1 MRRYTARLI
10 TLSIAHALLV
20 APFPSVAW
28 SHEGHDDAPGE
39 HGDTAPVGPISISLE
54 ARKNLKLTTYDADV
68 VSIQETLSA
77 LGQIE
82 PIPGK
87 NAAISSRISGR
98 VSALH
103 VNDGET
109 VKAGQALVD
118 VESRQLGDP
127 PPRVT
132 YRAPFS
138 GVVIDRHAVL
148 GDTVEP
154 DRHLMEVVDLSEVY
168 AEGRVYEGQIALL
181 RPGQLARVKVE
192 SFPNETFEGALDIM
206 SGALDPVTRTLRV
219 WIRLKNIDGR
229 LRPNMRATLH
239 IVVKEAA
246 SAIAIP
252 HRAILGDSGEKFV
265 FVQADADELTFER
278 RRVVTGT
285 RDDRYTEI
293 VEGIF
298 PGDKVVT
305 EGGYQLQY
313 INPKPVKKD

>member
-1 MRRYTARLI
+1 MKNYFARNITI
-10 TLSIAHALLV
+10 TLIHTLV
-20 APFPSVAW
+20 VVLIPSLSWA
-28 SHEGHDDAPGE
+28 HEGHDDAPGE
-39 HGDTAPVGPISISLE
+39 HGDTASMGPISISAE
-54 ARKNLKLTTYDADV
+54 ARKNLKLITHDTEV

-127 PPRVT
+127 PPRVS
-132 YRAPFS
+132 YKAPFS

-154 DRHLMEVVDLSEVY
+154 DKHLMEVVDLSEVY

-181 RPGQLARVKVE
+181 KPGQLARVKVE

-206 SGALDPVTRTLRV
+206 SGALDPVTRTLRIWV
-219 WIRLKNIDGR
+219 RLKNPDGK

-239 IVVKEAA
+239 IVVRESA

-252 HRAILGDSGEKFV
+252 HKAILGDAGEKFV
-265 FVQADADELTFER
+265 FVQADDDELTFER
-278 RRVVTGT
+278 RRVVTGI

-298 PGDKVVT
+298 PGDKVVL

-313 INPKPVKKD
+313 MTPKPTKKD